1 MSEAQETAR
10 ALIGLS
16 GLAALR
22 ALIAG
27 EFPPPSIAAT
37 LGFALAE
44 VEDGRAVF
52 VGKPTERV
60 LNPLGIVHG
69 GWALTLI
76 DSCTGCAAHTT
87 LPAGVSY
94 TSVETKVNF
103 VRAIQ
108 ADAGELRAE
117 GVVIARGRTIITA
130 EGKLTDARGRLYA
143 HGVSTVLVLRPKPNS
158 DANSDPN
165 SGANSEGKTQ

>member
-1 MSEAQETAR
+1 MSDAKTA
-10 ALIGLS
+10 AKELLTLS
-16 GLAALR
+16 GLDALR

-27 EFPPPSIAAT
+27 NHPAPSIAT
-37 LGFALAE
+37 TMGFYLAE

-52 VGKPTERV
+52 IGETSDRI

-87 LPAGVSY
+87 LPANVGY

-103 VRAIQ
+103 VRAIS
-108 ADAGELRAE
+108 ADTGQVRAE
-117 GVVIARGRTIITA
+117 GHVVARGRTIITT
-130 EGKLTDARGRLYA
+130 EGKITDARGRLLA
-143 HGVSTVLVLRPKPNS
+143 HGTSTIMVLRP
-158 DANSDPN
+158 
-165 SGANSEGKTQ
+165 EGKTQS

>member
-1 MSEAQETAR
+1 MSEARDTAR
-10 ALIGLS
+10 ALMAVS
-16 GLAALR
+16 GLEAMR

-27 EFPPPSIAAT
+27 KFAPPSIAAT

-44 VEDGRAVF
+44 VDVGRAVF
-52 VGKPTERV
+52 VGIPSDRV

-94 TSVETKVNF
+94 TTVETKVNF

-108 ADAGELRAE
+108 ADTGELCAE
-117 GVVIARGRTIITA
+117 GVVVARGRTIITA
-130 EGKLTDARGRLYA
+130 EGKLTDARGKIYA
-143 HGVSTVLVLRPKPNS
+143 HGASTLLVLRPAAS
-158 DANSDPN
+158 
-165 SGANSEGKTQ
+165 SEGTTQ